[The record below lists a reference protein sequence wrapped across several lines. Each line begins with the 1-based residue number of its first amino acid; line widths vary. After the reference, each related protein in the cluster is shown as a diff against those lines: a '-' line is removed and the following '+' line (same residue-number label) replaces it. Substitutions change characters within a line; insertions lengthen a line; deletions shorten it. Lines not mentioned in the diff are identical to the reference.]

1 MVWDSMVEE
10 VRVLI
15 LEDVELD
22 AELIKTQ
29 LRREGLQF
37 VSRIVETEKEYVRE
51 LQEFKPHVILADHS
65 LPQFDGITAMNI
77 AQEIAPSIPFIFVS
91 GKIGEDFAVEMLKEG
106 ATDYVLKNN
115 LSKLPHAVKRALKES
130 KEQMEKIAAENA
142 LKEREEKYRT
152 LFDYFPNYVV
162 VLDLD
167 GRIIEINNAAASL
180 SPYSREILIGKH
192 FNEFDFI
199 MGKDTHVYQEYFM
212 RFQEDNE
219 AIESFESTLF
229 SQDGKLHTMEILPTP
244 LKKDGQI
251 FAVQVIARDITE
263 RKKAENEINAS
274 LNEKEMLLGEINS
287 RVRNYMQ
294 MISSLLEL
302 QSAYMRDEES
312 KSGLALRLYEGLA
325 LEDSKN
331 RVKSMLLLHDGFSE
345 SDDFVAIDFSHY
357 VKSLIKHI
365 ISAYKVDTKKIK
377 VENEVDSIMLDIDAA
392 IPCGLIVNELLTNA
406 VKNAFPK
413 GRNGKVSI
421 EFRIDNQDNY
431 FLNIQDNGIGLPNGL
446 NFENSET
453 MGFKLVNSLV
463 KQLNGSVIVTR
474 DNGTNFQIMWSASD
488 Y

>member
-1 MVWDSMVEE
+1 MVEE

-29 LRREGLQF
+29 LRREGLKF

-51 LQEFKPHVILADHS
+51 LREYKPHVILADHS

-77 AQEIAPSIPFIFVS
+77 AQEIVPTTPFIFVS

-142 LKEREEKYRT
+142 LKEREEKYRI

-180 SPYSREILIGKH
+180 SPYSREVLIGKH
-192 FNEFDFI
+192 FHEFDFI
-199 MGKDTHVYQEYFM
+199 MGNDTHVYQEYFM

-219 AIESFESTLF
+219 VIEPFESTLI
-229 SQDGKLHTMEILPTP
+229 SQEGKTHNMEILPTT

-251 FAVQVIARDITE
+251 FAVQVIAHDITE
-263 RKKAENEINAS
+263 RKKAENEITAS

-302 QSAYMRDEES
+302 QSAYMKDEVS
-312 KSGLALRLYEGLA
+312 KSGLALRLYEGMA
-325 LEDSKN
+325 LKDSKN
-331 RVKSMLLLHDGFSE
+331 RVKSMLLLHEGFSE
-345 SDDFVAIDFSHY
+345 SDDFAAIDFSQY
-357 VKSLIKHI
+357 VKNLIKHI
-365 ISAYKVDTKKIK
+365 ISAYKVDNEKIK
-377 VENEVDSIMLDIDAA
+377 VENKVDSIMLDIDAA
-392 IPCGLIVNELLTNA
+392 IPCGLIANELLTNA

-421 EFRIDNQDNY
+421 EFKIDNQDNY
-431 FLNIQDNGIGLPNGL
+431 FLTIKDDGIGLPNDL
-446 NFENSET
+446 NFKNSET
-453 MGFKLVNSLV
+453 MGFKLVNTLV
-463 KQLNGSVIVTR
+463 NQLKGSTIFSR
-474 DNGTNFQIMWSASD
+474 EGGTNFQIIWSASD

>member
-1 MVWDSMVEE
+1 MCDFMVEE
-10 VRVLI
+10 VSVLI

-37 VSRIVETEKEYVRE
+37 VSRTVETEKEYVRE

-77 AQEIAPSIPFIFVS
+77 AKEIAPSIPFIFVS

-142 LKEREEKYRT
+142 LKEREEKYRI

-162 VLDLD
+162 VLGLD
-167 GRIIEINNAAASL
+167 GRIIEINNAAAGL
-180 SPYSREILIGKH
+180 SPYSRDVLIGKH

-219 AIESFESTLF
+219 VIEPFESTLV
-229 SQDGKLHTMEILPTP
+229 SQDGKIHTMEILPTP
-244 LKKDGQI
+244 LKKDDKI

-263 RKKAENEINAS
+263 RKKAENEITSS

-302 QSAYMRDEES
+302 QSSYMKDEES
-312 KSGLALRLYEGLA
+312 KSGLAVRLYEGLA
-325 LEDSKN
+325 LKDSKN
-331 RVKSMLLLHDGFSE
+331 RVKSMLLLHDGFSK
-345 SDDFVAIDFSHY
+345 SDDFAAIDFSQY

-365 ISAYKVDTKKIK
+365 INAYKVDVDKIK
-377 VENEVDSIMLDIDAA
+377 VDNKVDGIMLDIDAA
-392 IPCGLIVNELLTNA
+392 IPCGLLVNELLTNA

-413 GRNGKVSI
+413 GSGGKVSI
-421 EFRIDNQDNY
+421 EFRLDNQDNY
-431 FLNIQDNGIGLPNGL
+431 FLTIKDDGIGLPNGL
-446 NFENSET
+446 DFKNSET
-453 MGFKLVNSLV
+453 MGFKLVNTLV
-463 KQLNGSVIVTR
+463 NQLKGSIIVSQ
-474 DNGTNFQIMWSASD
+474 DAGTSFQIIWSDSD
-488 Y
+488 F

>member
-1 MVWDSMVEE
+1 MSEE

-37 VSRIVETEKEYVRE
+37 ISRIVETEKEYVKE
-51 LQEFKPHVILADHS
+51 LEEFKPHVILADHS

-77 AQEIAPSIPFIFVS
+77 AQEIAPSTPFIFVS

-130 KEQMEKIAAENA
+130 KEQMEKISAENA

-180 SPYSREILIGKH
+180 SPYSRENLIGKH

-199 MGKDTHVYQEYFM
+199 MGDDTHVYQEYFM

-219 AIESFESTLF
+219 IIESFEATLV
-229 SQDGKLHTMEILPTP
+229 SQDGKIHTMEILPTT

-263 RKKAENEINAS
+263 RKKAENEITAS

-357 VKSLIKHI
+357 VKNLIKHI
-365 ISAYKVDTKKIK
+365 INTYKVDTNRIM
-377 VENEVDSIMLDIDAA
+377 VENNVDSVMLDIDAA
-392 IPCGLIVNELLTNA
+392 IPCGLIVNELLTNS

-431 FLNIQDNGIGLPNGL
+431 FLNIKDDGIGLPEGL

-463 KQLNGSVIVTR
+463 KQLKANVIVSR
-474 DNGTNFQIMWSASD
+474 EDGTNFQIIWSAAD

>member
-1 MVWDSMVEE
+1 LWDFMAEE
-10 VRVLI
+10 VRILI

-37 VSRIVETEKEYVRE
+37 VSRIVETEKEYVKE

-65 LPQFDGITAMNI
+65 LPQFDGITAMHI
-77 AQEIAPSIPFIFVS
+77 AQEIAPSTPFIFVS

-130 KEQMEKIAAENA
+130 KEQIAKIAAENA
-142 LKEREEKYRT
+142 LKEREEKYRI

-167 GRIIEINNAAASL
+167 GKIIEINNAAASL
-180 SPYSREILIGKH
+180 SPYSREVLIGKH

-219 AIESFESTLF
+219 VLETFEATLL
-229 SQDGKLHTMEILPTP
+229 SQDGKKHTMEILPTP
-244 LKKDGQI
+244 LKKDDQI

-263 RKKAENEINAS
+263 RKKAENEITAS
-274 LNEKEMLLGEINS
+274 LNEKEMLLGEINV

-302 QSAYMRDEES
+302 QSSYMKDEES

-325 LEDSKN
+325 LKDSKN

-345 SDDFVAIDFSHY
+345 SDDFAAIDFNQY
-357 VKSLIKHI
+357 VKNLIKHI
-365 ISAYKVDTKKIK
+365 TRAYKVDIEKIK
-377 VENEVDSIMLDIDAA
+377 IENKADSIMLDIDAA

-413 GRNGKVSI
+413 GRSGKVSI
-421 EFRIDNQDNY
+421 EFRIDNDDNY
-431 FLNIQDNGIGLPNGL
+431 FLSIKDDGIGISNDL
-446 NFENSET
+446 NIKNSET
-453 MGFKLVNSLV
+453 MGFKLVNTLV
-463 KQLNGSVIVTR
+463 NQLKGSIILSR
-474 DNGTNFQIMWSASD
+474 EGGTNFQIIWSASD

>member
-1 MVWDSMVEE
+1 VDE
-10 VRVLI
+10 VSILI

-22 AELIKTQ
+22 AELIQTQ
-29 LRREGLQF
+29 LRREGLSF
-37 VSRIVETEKEYVRE
+37 VSRIVETEKEYVKE

-65 LPQFDGITAMNI
+65 LPQFDGITAMHI
-77 AQEIAPSIPFIFVS
+77 AHEIAPSTPFIFVS

-130 KEQMEKIAAENA
+130 KEQTEKMAAENA
-142 LKEREEKYRT
+142 LKEREEKYRI

-167 GRIIEINNAAASL
+167 GRIIEINHAAASL
-180 SPYSREILIGKH
+180 SPYTREDLIGKH

-219 AIESFESTLF
+219 TIEPFESTLV
-229 SQDGKLHTMEILPTP
+229 SQDGKTHTMEILPTP
-244 LKKDGQI
+244 IKKDGQI

-263 RKKAENEINAS
+263 RKKAENEITAS
-274 LNEKEMLLGEINS
+274 LNEKEMLLGEINI

-302 QSAYMRDEES
+302 QSAYMKDEES
-312 KSGLALRLYEGLA
+312 KSGLAVRLYEGMA
-325 LEDSKN
+325 LKDSKN
-331 RVKSMLLLHDGFSE
+331 RVKSMLLLHDDFSE
-345 SDDFVAIDFSHY
+345 SDDFAAIDFSQY
-357 VKSLIKHI
+357 VKNLIKHI
-365 ISAYKVDTKKIK
+365 IKAYKVNTDKIK
-377 VENEVDSIMLDIDAA
+377 VKNDSDSIMLDIDAA
-392 IPCGLIVNELLTNA
+392 IPSGLIVNELLTNA

-413 GRNGKVSI
+413 GRSGNVSI

-431 FLNIQDNGIGLPNGL
+431 HLTIKDDGIGIPNDL
-446 NFENSET
+446 NVKNSET
-453 MGFKLVNSLV
+453 MGFKLVNTLV
-463 KQLNGSVIVTR
+463 NQLKGSIILSR
-474 DNGTNFQIMWSASD
+474 ENGTNFQIIWSASD